1 MWKLWSMQ
9 NTDYHLAFKND
20 GWPKPKTEHTYF
32 VPALAEQSLA
42 DAAFKSLKNEGGA
55 GRIRQAYI
63 AWDKKKSSDSAL
75 CEQPRESPSRE
86 LPTKDMFS
94 RSDKWTFART
104 TTVDKWDS
112 SLSLL
117 DH

>member
-1 MWKLWSMQ
+1 MVDL
-9 NTDYHLAFKND
+9 
-20 GWPKPKTEHTYF
+20 
-32 VPALAEQSLA
+32 
-42 DAAFKSLKNEGGA
+42 SLKLSIHTLSPLWQNKALLMRPLNPSRMKEE
-55 GRIRQAYI
+55 QDVY
-63 AWDKKKSSDSAL
+63 DKLTTSHETKKKSSDSAL

>member
-1 MWKLWSMQ
+1 MQ
-9 NTDYHLAFKND
+9 NTDYHLAFKDD
-20 GWPKPKTEHTYF
+20 GWPKPKTEHAYF
-32 VPALAEQSLA
+32 VPTLAEQSLA

-55 GRIRQAYI
+55 GRIRQAYYI